1 MSDEIRDNDYLTTPS
16 AEFLREFLPFSQCR
30 YDLATRIFTFD
41 RNFGP
46 MIGRPSISRMTFEE
60 FYGLFSQ
67 GDQWHVSLFLTMVQ
81 EKFSE
86 IIDKVFAFHTPSG
99 SVKRLLWSAR
109 LEDDAAATPKKTL
122 VGVFHDVSA
131 QHRETPDVSE
141 SERWFMEVLEESPHA
156 MYRVDYRANR
166 FDYVSRGFA
175 QSLGLTRE
183 EVLATPYTDFSTRIH
198 PEDMQRIGVQ
208 IDQLIRQN
216 AGKRFTLYVEFRYQ
230 LPNGDYIWLDDNMTI
245 VPGADGQYAYQVGF
259 GAVIEQRKRL
269 EEQLHQARERLEEK
283 VKERTSELHSANA
296 RLQQMME
303 ERRELEKKL
312 LEISERERRFI
323 GRELHDGL
331 SQQIVGVMCMF
342 EAIRYRLEQ
351 HRINEEAELRMMRD
365 YLYDAVLQVRT
376 LSRGLCPL
384 ALEPRAVGAALST
397 LAAQTAILYKI
408 DCQFHGEMTL
418 AVEEPEAALHL
429 YRISQEAIQN
439 AVRHGGA
446 RSIQINL
453 SSDAGKICMQIEN
466 DGRPLSLENCGADG
480 RQVSRNGIGLKLI
493 DYRVGMLGGAWNMAN
508 LGETGVRLTVS
519 APMKSETIDQ

>member
-1 MSDEIRDNDYLTTPS
+1 MSDEIRENDYLTTPS
-16 AEFLREFLPFSQCR
+16 AEFLREFLPFSQFR
-30 YDLATRIFTFD
+30 YDLETEIFTFD

-46 MIGRPSISRMTFEE
+46 MIGQPSVSQMSLAE
-60 FYGLFSQ
+60 FHGLFSQ
-67 GDQWHVSLFLTMVQ
+67 GDRWHVTMFLTMVQ
-81 EKFSE
+81 EKLSE
-86 IIDKVFAFHTPSG
+86 IIDKVVAVHAPNG
-99 SVKRLLWSAR
+99 SLKRLLWLAR
-109 LEDDAAATPKKTL
+109 IENNGPSTGKKSL
-122 VGVFHDVSA
+122 VGVFYDVSA
-131 QHRETPDVSE
+131 QHRENPDVSE

-156 MYRVDYRANR
+156 MYRVDYRTNR

-175 QSLGLTRE
+175 RSLGLTRE
-183 EVLATPYTDFSTRIH
+183 EVLTTPYSDFMTRIH
-198 PEDMQRIGVQ
+198 PGDLQRITGQ
-208 IDQLIRQN
+208 IDQLIRLN
-216 AGKRFTLYVEFRYQ
+216 AGKRFTFYTEFRYQ

-245 VPGADGQYAYQVGF
+245 VPGPDGQYAYQVGF
-259 GAVIEQRKRL
+259 GAVIETRKRL

-283 VKERTSELHSANA
+283 VKERTLELHSANA

-365 YLYDAVLQVRT
+365 YLHDAVQQVRT

-408 DCQFHGEMTL
+408 DCQFHGEMHL

-446 RSIQINL
+446 RSIKINL
-453 SSDAGKICMQIEN
+453 SADSDKICMRIEN
-466 DGRPLSLENCGADG
+466 DGRPLSRENCDADG
-480 RQVSRNGIGLKLI
+480 REVSRNGIGLKLI
-493 DYRVGMLGGAWNMAN
+493 DYRVGMLGGDWNMAN
-508 LGETGVRLTVS
+508 LGDTGVRLTVS
-519 APMKSETIDQ
+519 APMKSETIEQ